1 MLCMGP
7 DFLHH
12 RKLSLDRELKNTR
25 PHLMI
30 FSFLRDH
37 GLVLPIATARKQF
50 AYIFYPVIQLFMA
63 EDMCRF
69 GNFFYRP

>member
-1 MLCMGP
+1 MLCMGS
-7 DFLHH
+7 DFLCH

-50 AYIFYPVIQLFMA
+50 AYIFCPVIQLFTA
-63 EDMCRF
+63 E
-69 GNFFYRP
+69 G